1 MMSEARHKQVLE
13 SQTPTAKKV
22 YAVVPISEPWSSKQI
37 CTELMRT
44 GKSLDLPAVQGC
56 LKTLRNAGLIA
67 ETADFHFQREPTR
80 PKASHAVLLREYD
93 DGPELDRIDSLSQ
106 LGSLMKPPLSV
117 SPKVA
122 SLKPT
127 IFDQMS
133 SIAADINIMGVGLV
147 AIAKKIEDLAIQV
160 EENSELDPAIK
171 AQLEQLAV
179 LKVALK
185 GLS

>member
-1 MMSEARHKQVLE
+1 
-13 SQTPTAKKV
+13 
-22 YAVVPISEPWSSKQI
+22 
-37 CTELMRT
+37 
-44 GKSLDLPAVQGC
+44 
-56 LKTLRNAGLIA
+56 
-67 ETADFHFQREPTR
+67 
-80 PKASHAVLLREYD
+80 
-93 DGPELDRIDSLSQ
+93 
-106 LGSLMKPPLSV
+106 
-117 SPKVA
+117 
-122 SLKPT
+122 
-127 IFDQMS
+127 MS